1 MRPVPPQG
9 ASELSD
15 DTEVAETAQWKK
27 TACILCECNCGVE
40 VRLGVDGRSF
50 DRVRGDKAHPA
61 SKGYTCEKALRLDYY
76 QNGRGE
82 RLHQPLRRRSD
93 GTYEE
98 IDWDTAIREVA
109 ERLAAVRDTHGGE
122 AIAYYGG
129 GGQGNHLGGTYG
141 AALRGALGARWRTNA
156 IAQEKTGEM
165 LVMGQMFGVPM
176 RGDFEHCEVAFFPG
190 KNPWI
195 THGIPHARVTLKAI
209 AADPNRALIVIDPRV
224 TETAAMAD
232 FHLRVRPGRDAW
244 LIAAM
249 AAVLVEEGLVNRPW
263 LDEHATGVEPVLAAL
278 RDVPIAEFCAISG
291 VDESLVRAAVRR
303 IASASSVAAFED
315 LGVQMN
321 RHSTLVS
328 YLEKL
333 LWLLTGNVGN
343 PGGQYAMTG
352 IGNMLHMGRSEL
364 HPSTAPV
371 SPVVGARVIGG
382 LIPCNVLAEEILADH
397 PKRYRALIV
406 ESGNPVN
413 SIADSQQM
421 RAAMRALEF
430 SVCIDVFMTETAR
443 ESDYVLPAATQ
454 YEKFEATFF
463 NFDYPKNVFHLRR
476 PVVAPPDGPLPEP
489 EIHARLVEALG
500 VLDPAVVA
508 TVRAAA
514 ERSREEFAAA
524 FAEATAK
531 DPRLGAAGAVLL
543 YRTLGATLP
552 HGAAAAASLW
562 AMTQRCAQVNPDG
575 VARAGY
581 GTGPDAGNRL
591 FDAII
596 DNPAGVVF
604 TDDTWEATLGRLKT
618 PDGLIHVDIP
628 DLLGE
633 LAGLP
638 LETPPGDDPEWPLLL
653 SAGERR
659 SFTAN
664 TILRDPSWR
673 KKDPDGALRVS
684 PGDAERFGLADGAA
698 ARLVTKRAAAVVTV
712 AVDDTIQAGHVAL
725 PNGFGLDHV
734 DAGRRVDHRCGHERV
749 HRQRRPRPLGRDPV
763 AQDRPGPPRAGL
775 TRSQDLTLL
784 MSCGV

>member
-1 MRPVPPQG
+1 M
-9 ASELSD
+9 SD
-15 DTEVAETAQWKK
+15 ETDVAEPRPWMK

-50 DRVRGDKAHPA
+50 DRIRGDKAHPA

-82 RLHQPLRRRSD
+82 RLTSPMRRRDD

-98 IDWDTAIREVA
+98 VDWDTAIREVA
-109 ERLAAVRDTHGGE
+109 QRLAAVRDSHGGE

-141 AALRGALGARWRTNA
+141 AALRGALGSRWRTNA

-209 AADPNRALIVIDPRV
+209 AADPNRSMIVIDPRV
-224 TETAAMAD
+224 TETAALAD

-249 AAVLVEEGLVNRPW
+249 AAVLVDEGLVNRPW
-263 LDEHATGVEPVLAAL
+263 LDAHATGVEPVLDAL
-278 RDVPIAEFCAISG
+278 REVPIAEFCSISG
-291 VDESLVRAAVRR
+291 VDEGLVRAATRR
-303 IASASSVAAFED
+303 IAAASSVAAFED

-352 IGNMLHMGRSEL
+352 IGNMLHMARSEL
-364 HPSTAPV
+364 HPTSAPV

-413 SIADSQQM
+413 SVADSQQM
-421 RAAMRALEF
+421 RAAMRALEL

-443 ESDYVLPAATQ
+443 QSDYVLPAATQ

-463 NFDYPKNVFHLRR
+463 NFDYPRNVFHLRR
-476 PVVAPPDGPLPEP
+476 PVLAPPDGPLPEP
-489 EIHARLVEALG
+489 EIHARIIEELG

-508 TVRAAA
+508 TVREAA
-514 ERSREEFAAA
+514 ERSRQDFAAA
-524 FAEATAK
+524 FAEATAN

-543 YRTLGATLP
+543 YRTLGTTLP

-562 AMTQRCAQVNPDG
+562 PLVQRCAQINPEG

-581 GTGPDAGNRL
+581 GTGPEAGDRL
-591 FDAII
+591 FDAIVE
-596 DNPAGVVF
+596 NPAGVVF
-604 TDDTWEATLGRLKT
+604 TDDTWEATWSRLKT
-618 PDGLIHVDIP
+618 ADGLVQVHIA

-633 LAGLP
+633 LSELRT
-638 LETPPGDDPEWPLLL
+638 ETPPGEDPEWPLLL

-664 TILRDPSWR
+664 TIVRDPSWR
-673 KKDPDGALRVS
+673 KKDVEGALRVS
-684 PGDAERFGLADGAA
+684 PSDADRLGVADGGA
-698 ARLVTKRAAAVVTV
+698 ARLVTKRASAVVTV
-712 AVDDTIQAGHVAL
+712 AVDDSILAGHIAL

-734 DAGRRVDHRCGHERV
+734 DGGERHVTGVGTNELTASEDRDPWVGTPWHKSVPARLERV
-749 HRQRRPRPLGRDPV
+749 
-763 AQDRPGPPRAGL
+763 
-775 TRSQDLTLL
+775 
-784 MSCGV
+784 